1 MTATGARIIGRLTVV
16 CAMVAAGVGLSGCGS
31 GSGKRTATTAGS
43 GPPLTASPTHASPTH
58 ASSTHASP
66 THASATDASTTKVT
80 VSTTPT
86 TVATS
91 GPTTGVAPPVTNGAI
106 PTAVVRR
113 VRQVCE
119 VAPPALAQGGAQ
131 TDGSAATKQT
141 VAAMLPR
148 TEALQQGISVI
159 IAKAASDQVVGL
171 ALSPLVEA
179 VNRLQN
185 DLQNAT
191 AAKDSTPMSEV
202 QLAVQQV
209 NLTAQQMGLPECGMD
224 AQ

>member
-1 MTATGARIIGRLTVV
+1 
-16 CAMVAAGVGLSGCGS
+16 
-31 GSGKRTATTAGS
+31 
-43 GPPLTASPTHASPTH
+43 
-58 ASSTHASP
+58 
-66 THASATDASTTKVT
+66 
-80 VSTTPT
+80 
-86 TVATS
+86 
-91 GPTTGVAPPVTNGAI
+91 VAPPVTNGAI

-119 VAPPALAQGGAQ
+119 VAPPALAQGGDQ